1 MAFLQAVEPS
11 VWLRRYD
18 GWWEHDDPRS
28 SGEAPDMHGLFEM
41 VRSPRDILA
50 EMPGDEDVFVD
61 VAPRR
66 GALVPARLSLVSS
79 EQGRPGDVRAGRG
92 GLLTIIT

>member
-1 MAFLQAVEPS
+1 
-11 VWLRRYD
+11 
-18 GWWEHDDPRS
+18 
-28 SGEAPDMHGLFEM
+28 MHGLFEM

-79 EQGRPGDVRAGRG
+79 E
-92 GLLTIIT
+92 